1 MKHLLYPRLA
11 VDGIRKNKKL
21 YAPYIISCTGM
32 VMMYYIICFL
42 RYCNGVRAIRGY
54 EIILE
59 ILNLGVG
66 VIAFFSCLFIFY
78 TNSFLIRRRKK
89 EFGLYSILGMGRKH
103 IAAVLLWENLFT
115 AVFCVSVGISAG
127 ILFSKIAELGL
138 LNTVQAQID
147 YSLSLSVSDIF
158 STVKVFRVIFFLV
171 CLNSIRQIYFSTSIS
186 LLRSEQAGEKPPK
199 ANWLLGFSG
208 AALLAAA
215 YYIAVS
221 VKEPLSALVYF
232 FLAVIMVIAGTYL
245 IMMAGSVVVCR
256 MLQKNKNYYY
266 KANHFV
272 SVSGM
277 VFRMK
282 RNGAGLASICILATM
297 VLVMVSSTTSLYLGG
312 EDALKRQYPRDIV
325 NEFRYD
331 NIQDIDT
338 RQTDLLK
345 SIINSRLSEKG
356 IKRENVMEYKVC
368 HTYGYL
374 DNDGNMIL
382 DVNRVTNVSTDIY
395 DNVFTVELIGLDDY
409 NKATGNSET
418 LSEGQALVG
427 RNRGQYNFDH
437 ISFAGGESFSVKGSP
452 DPDFTSGKSSSNITP
467 TITVVVKD
475 LENSIPKLLAMDNVY
490 GDNML
495 LCSWQYN
502 FDVDTVA
509 GEGSND
515 AEDEK
520 IGIYMYINDA
530 LNNYFNENAPT
541 HTYRY
546 IGCIEES
553 RQGFYSLYG
562 GLFYLGIVL
571 SIVFITATVLIIYYK
586 QISEGYEDRARFD
599 IMQKVGMT
607 KADIRKSVNS
617 QLLMVFFIPMIM
629 AGMHLTFAFPI
640 IKKLLLLFEISNTS
654 LFALTALGSYIVFS
668 LFYTLVYRFTS
679 NTYYNIVSVIR

>member
-11 VDGIRKNKKL
+11 IDGIRKNKKL
-21 YAPYIISCTGM
+21 YIPYIISSIGM

-42 RYCNGVRAIRGY
+42 RYCNAVRAIRGY

-89 EFGLYSILGMGRKH
+89 EFGLYSILGMGKKH
-103 IAAVLLWENLFT
+103 IAIVLLWENLFT
-115 AVFCVSVGISAG
+115 AVLCISAGTVAG

-147 YSLSLSVSDIF
+147 YSLSLSVSGIV
-158 STVKVFRVIFFLV
+158 STVRVFRIIFILV
-171 CLNSIRQIYFSTSIS
+171 ALNSIRQIYFSTSIS
-186 LLRSEQAGEKPPK
+186 LLRSEQTGEKPPK
-199 ANWLLGFSG
+199 ANWLLGLSG
-208 AALLAAA
+208 AVLLAAA

-221 VKEPLSALVYF
+221 VKEPLSALLYF
-232 FLAVIMVIAGTYL
+232 FVAVIMVIAGTYL
-245 IMMAGSVVVCR
+245 IMMAGSVVICR

-331 NIQDIDT
+331 DIQDIDT
-338 RQTDLLK
+338 RQTDQLK
-345 SIINSRLSEKG
+345 SIINSRLGEKN
-356 IKRENVMEYKVC
+356 IKRENVIEYKIC
-368 HTYGYL
+368 QTYGYL
-374 DNDGNMIL
+374 DDDGNMIL
-382 DVNRVTNVSTDIY
+382 DVNQVTNISPDIY
-395 DNVFTVELIGLDDY
+395 DSVFAVEFTGLDDY
-409 NKATGNSET
+409 NKVTGNSET
-418 LSEGQALVG
+418 LSDGQALVG
-427 RNRGQYNFDH
+427 INRGQYNFDH
-437 ISFAGGESFSVKGSP
+437 INFAGGESFSVKGKP
-452 DPDFTSGKSSSNITP
+452 DPDFTSGNSASNIMP
-467 TITVVVKD
+467 TITVVVRD
-475 LENSIPKLLAMDNVY
+475 LEKSIPKLLAMDNGY
-490 GDNML
+490 GSNML
-495 LCSWQYN
+495 LCTWKYN

-509 GEGSND
+509 DEGTND
-515 AEDEK
+515 AADEK
-520 IGIYMYINDA
+520 IGIYMHINDV
-530 LNNYFNENAPT
+530 LNSYFTENTST
-541 HTYRY
+541 HIYRY

-629 AGMHLTFAFPI
+629 AGMHLAFAFPI

-654 LFALTALGSYIVFS
+654 LFALTVRGSYIVFS
-668 LFYTLVYRFTS
+668 LLYTLVYRFTS
-679 NTYYNIVSVIR
+679 NTYYNIVSDIK